1 MSHNTLQSPHAW
13 LQMTV
18 PRSTKDGGGVPQ
30 TGSAKHEE
38 AGDVSS
44 GAEQVWWPVSNLS
57 TQKAETGSSEQAD

>member
-1 MSHNTLQSPHAW
+1 
-13 LQMTV
+13 MTV
-18 PRSTKDGGGVPQ
+18 PRSTKDGGGVAQ
-30 TGSAKHEE
+30 TGSAKREE